1 MRFTIILGR
10 NTMSKFVSNYNQF
23 LTTMQIKQNY
33 ISRKS
38 GIEENKLSRI
48 LTGKQSASEADLE
61 ALSAATG
68 KTLQYFLSPDFS
80 VKTNYPSSATR
91 IVFYAGKPTEKQSGI
106 ANNLLEL
113 MENVDV
119 ILSARDS
126 FLCLEEQ

>member
-1 MRFTIILGR
+1 MIFAIILER
-10 NTMSKFVSNYNQF
+10 NTMSKFVSSYNQF

-48 LTGKQSASEADLE
+48 LTGKQPASETDLE
-61 ALSAATG
+61 ALSTAAE
-68 KTLQYFLSPDFS
+68 KTLQYFLSQNFS
-80 VKTNYPSSATR
+80 VKKNYQSSATR
-91 IVFYAGKPTEKQSGI
+91 IVFFTLANPQKKQSNI

-126 FLCLEEQ
+126 FLCLEE